1 MHAPCSP
8 GCCVLV
14 KLLKWYKYP
23 AHSGISAANSGP
35 LFCQRG
41 AVKILHNY
49 SILHLFQ
56 HNFSVLSVPF
66 SASVLFTPFPWM
78 SVSFLKLSGIISAV
92 SGDTGVSILSP
103 PSLASDKHFLP
114 GTSLSSNVPV
124 LSSTRW
130 SNQQTS
136 NRQQPRTPF
145 LWAFLMSQIF
155 RQNSKFHVGL
165 WPLRSV
171 LLREISRE
179 KTLPTNHQLLLFS
192 VKKIG
197 SLHSILSW
205 KLWLQGW
212 GARARHG
219 QWRVDDGP
227 GCLMSWWW
235 RLIMADH
242 ISGSDLLV
250 WPGSGCS
257 DLSGIMSYETQAPLP
272 GNPFRC
278 PTTCRV
284 IYN

>member
-1 MHAPCSP
+1 MHEPCSP
-8 GCCVLV
+8 GCWVLV

-23 AHSGISAANSGP
+23 THSGISAANSQP

-66 SASVLFTPFPWM
+66 SVSVLFTPFPWM

-92 SGDTGVSILSP
+92 SGDTSVSILSP

-171 LLREISRE
+171 LLRETSRE
-179 KTLPTNHQLLLFS
+179 KLSQTSNNCSPSIITKKDENWVFS
-192 VKKIG
+192 IYFILKIMITRVRG
-197 SLHSILSW
+197 TRP
-205 KLWLQGW
+205 
-212 GARARHG
+212 ARAVKG
-219 QWRVDDGP
+219 
-227 GCLMSWWW
+227 WW
-235 RLIMADH
+235 RPRLSDVLMVESDNGRSYFWVWSPGLARVWLLRPVWNYELRDT
-242 ISGSDLLV
+242 GST
-250 WPGSGCS
+250 P
-257 DLSGIMSYETQAPLP
+257 
-272 GNPFRC
+272 R
-278 PTTCRV
+278 
-284 IYN
+284 